1 MDLFTYILFLE
12 SRGHVLDS
20 DNGSMA
26 ESFSER
32 LRTLQRDKI
41 LRKERAFYSLP
52 ADCFY
57 LPRKAVDNISEL
69 DSRCDNANWA
79 AEGPDTSDFDTSEPP
94 TYEEVLAAQC
104 QHYMNIQ
111 QCSTVYHPLSAQSS
125 ESQHESGPSGTSGHP
140 QLVDAETESQSEAE
154 IRAQKL
160 PDDATH
166 DRHLDTSIRS
176 EWRRRA
182 KHFRKAVHDVKDRH
196 MDSIHSE
203 LHRRTKH
210 FQMSKQKAGEGLL
223 RDAGN
228 LVGVAG
234 AALHVVG
241 ETVDAVGGT
250 VHAVGDVIGGLGDAI
265 SAEAEARC
273 TKGGK

>member
-1 MDLFTYILFLE
+1 
-12 SRGHVLDS
+12 
-20 DNGSMA
+20 
-26 ESFSER
+26 
-32 LRTLQRDKI
+32 
-41 LRKERAFYSLP
+41 
-52 ADCFY
+52 
-57 LPRKAVDNISEL
+57 KAVDNAISEL
-69 DSRCDNANWA
+69 DSYCDNADWA

-104 QHYMNIQ
+104 QHYMNIPGQ
-111 QCSTVYHPLSAQSS
+111 QCSTMYQPLSAQSS
-125 ESQHESGPSGTSGHP
+125 ESQHESGPSETSGHP
-140 QLVDAETESQSEAE
+140 QLVEAETESQSEAE
-154 IRAQKL
+154 IPAQKL
-160 PDDATH
+160 SDDTTQ
-166 DRHLDTSIRS
+166 DRHLDTSIHS

-196 MDSIHSE
+196 MDSIHNE

-210 FQMSKQKAGEGLL
+210 FQKSKQKAGEGLL

-228 LVGVAG
+228 LVGGLLTMPFAVAS

-250 VHAVGDVIGGLGDAI
+250 VHAVGDVIGGLGDVI

-273 TKGGK
+273 TIGGK